1 MFIFEYIRHSM
12 TISTPRNSESS
23 KTSLSEYLSLSRITK
38 ILNEDY
44 HLPISRTTL
53 ARYVY
58 EGVITP
64 DYVLKGKFL
73 FHKDRVPEIINILK
87 NEFREKRL
95 KQSSQN
101 NTNKEDNKNSSSY
114 DSSSRTKKAN
124 SYLASVLKYLKK
136 AD

>member
-1 MFIFEYIRHSM
+1 M

-23 KTSLSEYLSLSRITK
+23 KNSLSEYLSLSRITK

-44 HLPISRTTL
+44 HLPISRSTL
-53 ARYVY
+53 TRYVH
-58 EGVITP
+58 EGVIKP
-64 DYVLKGKFL
+64 DYVLERRFL
-73 FHKDRVPEIINILK
+73 FRRDRVPEIVEILK

-95 KQSSQN
+95 NQN
-101 NTNKEDNKNSSSY
+101 ENQKNENNKNSSSY

>member
-1 MFIFEYIRHSM
+1 M

-73 FHKDRVPEIINILK
+73 FHRDRVPEIVNILK
-87 NEFREKRL
+87 NDFREKRL

-114 DSSSRTKKAN
+114 DSSSRTKKAG

>member
-1 MFIFEYIRHSM
+1 M

-73 FHKDRVPEIINILK
+73 FHRDRVPEIVNILK

-95 KQSSQN
+95 KQGSQN

-114 DSSSRTKKAN
+114 DSSSRTKKAG

>member
-1 MFIFEYIRHSM
+1 M
-12 TISTPRNSESS
+12 TVSTSRNSESS

-44 HLPISRTTL
+44 HLPISRSTL
-53 ARYVY
+53 TRYVH
-58 EGVITP
+58 EGVIKP
-64 DYVLKGKFL
+64 DYVFKKRFL
-73 FHKDRVPEIINILK
+73 FHRDRVPEIVEILK

-114 DSSSRTKKAN
+114 DSGSRTKKAG

>member
-1 MFIFEYIRHSM
+1 M

-23 KTSLSEYLSLSRITK
+23 KTPLSEYLSLSRITK

-58 EGVITP
+58 EGVIKP

-73 FHKDRVPEIINILK
+73 FHKDRVPEIVNILK
-87 NEFREKRL
+87 NDFREKRL
-95 KQSSQN
+95 NQSSQN

-114 DSSSRTKKAN
+114 DSGLRTKKAG